1 MPPASHGSSP
11 ALQGK
16 GAGSQPV
23 VARRWPERP
32 AATAGASV
40 GAAAAASLPEGRS
53 AAAAGL
59 EMPPRSV
66 VRYRG
71 FVLLPQKDLGWLVR
85 PERSP
90 MTILPFRTPP
100 LSLSDAKALI
110 DRRLNAEPARPE
122 QALVRGAEPQPFRR
136 SA

>member
-1 MPPASHGSSP
+1 
-11 ALQGK
+11 
-16 GAGSQPV
+16 
-23 VARRWPERP
+23 
-32 AATAGASV
+32 
-40 GAAAAASLPEGRS
+40 
-53 AAAAGL
+53 
-59 EMPPRSV
+59 MPPRSV